1 MKRQNIILV
10 SLFLICLISCDK
22 NGGISF
28 GTAEYYPSFLWVDE
42 NSTPVTKT
50 FDFEFSEDAQ
60 NDHSCFAEFQFVDQD
75 GKPISTAVMQ
85 VSIDGGKIKNNRFR
99 INSDVKS
106 KEISFMFSPKA
117 ETGKHEGYLKL
128 VGHNLERLDEQPLTP
143 NQQVDAFKW
152 TLNYNKVMN
161 PLAKVLMF
169 IGLGLLALLFLWF
182 ALVRWMVYDYIKVG
196 SMRIVEPYY
205 SSRRIKGARQVILTN
220 RRTKQGWLNRLFTG
234 KIIYEINSV
243 WTNPV
248 VFEPTSKGEVK
259 MKSSDKYTIDPFD
272 FKLQKGEEYT
282 LRNEET
288 KERMKLTIY

>member
-106 KEISFMFSPKA
+106 KEISFMFSPNA
-117 ETGKHEGYLKL
+117 EEGKHQGYLKL
-128 VGHNLERLDEQPLTP
+128 VGHNLERLNEQPLSP
-143 NQQVDAFKW
+143 SQHVNAFKW
-152 TLNYNKVMN
+152 TLNYDKVMN
-161 PLAKVLMF
+161 PLAIVLIC
-169 IGLGLLALLFLWF
+169 IGLGILVLLLLWFIFIKPLLFPKIRVNRIEISSNNYFLNKRINGF
-182 ALVRWMVYDYIKVG
+182 RMVVITNKYKQQSWTQKV
-196 SMRIVEPYY
+196 
-205 SSRRIKGARQVILTN
+205 
-220 RRTKQGWLNRLFTG
+220 FTG
-234 KIIYEINSV
+234 KILYIKDSI
-243 WTNPV
+243 WTSSWELSP
-248 VFEPTSKGEVK
+248 KGRK
-259 MKSSDKYTIDPFD
+259 KASCQRRQTPD
-272 FKLQKGEEYT
+272 FAGLLQACFCPGT
-282 LRNEET
+282 PRS
-288 KERMKLTIY
+288 